1 MNFSYKAGFPNKKGS
16 FDLVKK
22 IDKTKEA
29 RQGDPIYKRRN
40 PRHTNRSIMQLVTYN
55 ELKNKNQLDKYKM
68 GYVVLIKPKE
78 YFDSISK
85 KRRSDLD
92 EDLEL
97 GVNCFV
103 YYDLNDDDWNE
114 YNPIEQEGWEQVV
127 ENTTDKDDWSGH
139 FAVNIRNA
147 SQQKLS
153 FITRDKK
160 TDDINNSVYNWM
172 TDDIKNVTNRV
183 KDNDR
188 DSVMGGKGLGNFEYD
203 YCDTLM
209 MEKVLY
215 QISYLMWKTTGMKE
229 YIIDLAVNKKIP
241 INLNG
246 KSISIINDK
255 FGSIEN
261 YINEC
266 EKHVETYCQ
275 NNNLI
280 DANKLEESNILKNDK
295 TICPLCLKKI
305 NPDEFFTGIEQ
316 DSGRKSSQNTI
327 KKIELMHVEP
337 LHPEK
342 LNHTIYNLGW
352 GHHYCNLFQGGK
364 SIEETKKLMI
374 SILEQSGYK
383 IEKK

>member
-139 FAVNIRNA
+139 
-147 SQQKLS
+147 
-153 FITRDKK
+153 
-160 TDDINNSVYNWM
+160 
-172 TDDIKNVTNRV
+172 
-183 KDNDR
+183 
-188 DSVMGGKGLGNFEYD
+188 
-203 YCDTLM
+203 
-209 MEKVLY
+209 
-215 QISYLMWKTTGMKE
+215 
-229 YIIDLAVNKKIP
+229 
-241 INLNG
+241 
-246 KSISIINDK
+246 
-255 FGSIEN
+255 
-261 YINEC
+261 
-266 EKHVETYCQ
+266 
-275 NNNLI
+275 
-280 DANKLEESNILKNDK
+280 
-295 TICPLCLKKI
+295 
-305 NPDEFFTGIEQ
+305 
-316 DSGRKSSQNTI
+316 
-327 KKIELMHVEP
+327 
-337 LHPEK
+337 
-342 LNHTIYNLGW
+342 
-352 GHHYCNLFQGGK
+352 
-364 SIEETKKLMI
+364 
-374 SILEQSGYK
+374 
-383 IEKK
+383 